1 MNDDSTII
9 VDRGPFE
16 MCPHWLLFDS
26 RVSALAVRLYLV
38 LRMHADVRGEC
49 FPSRQRLANLLHVS
63 IPTVDKAR
71 QQLLDA
77 GAISVTQR
85 QAVNGEWKSLLYRVF
100 WERSGG
106 RQDSLQPGKESYTL
120 TNTHLTHTKK
130 QSINILTNDSTVTD
144 RQAVEPSRTAIEA
157 ASHTDGVTR
166 RDTRPKARRV
176 AYSADFEEWWRTYPR
191 KVAKRAA
198 WEAYQEALTHTD
210 TESLL
215 DAAKRYSLDP
225 NREQQF
231 TPHPTTWLRQGR
243 WDDDPLPKKSNQ
255 QQTGGQRRMNNYADI
270 HASINRTKGVTAQ

>member
-38 LRMHADVRGEC
+38 LRMHADASGEC

-85 QAVNGEWKSLLYRVF
+85 QSFNGEWKSLLYRVF

-106 RQDSLQPGKESYTL
+106 RQDSLQPRKESCAL
-120 TNTHLTHTKK
+120 TNTHLTHTKE
-130 QSINILTNDSTVTD
+130 QSINTSINASSVTHQE
-144 RQAVEPSRTAIEA
+144 QASSTAIEA
-157 ASHTDGVTR
+157 VTESGGITR

-191 KVAKRAA
+191 KVGKRAA
-198 WEAYQEALTHTD
+198 WDAYQEALTHTD
-210 TESLL
+210 SVSLL
-215 DAAKRYSLDP
+215 NAAKRYSVDP

-243 WDDDPLPKKSNQ
+243 WDDDPLPQKSTQ
-255 QQTGGQRRMNNYADI
+255 QQTGGQRRMDNYADI
-270 HASINRTKGVTAQ
+270 HQRINRTKGAIES